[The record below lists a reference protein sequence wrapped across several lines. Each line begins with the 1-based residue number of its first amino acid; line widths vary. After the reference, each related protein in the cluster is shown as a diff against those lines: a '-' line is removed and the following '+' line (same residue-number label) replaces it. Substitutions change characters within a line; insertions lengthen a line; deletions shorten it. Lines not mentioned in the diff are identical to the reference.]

1 MRKREVVIMGRLDLV
16 IVRPVIWNDI
26 FEVGEGVG
34 VAVCVFTLRGSV
46 DREESVGRE
55 LRFRGVTGIDDK
67 CLGVVSGELGFRLM
81 GAFNEFHPVTINE
94 DAGAGSAPL
103 LELCCGQVVLVTVT
117 VTVTALLPVSAGL
130 LGIDEGIE
138 TLGAT
143 APDDLIR
150 VEEAGTLKLLCK
162 VGTLGMASCC

>member
-1 MRKREVVIMGRLDLV
+1 MGR
-16 IVRPVIWNDI
+16 
-26 FEVGEGVG
+26 EE
-34 VAVCVFTLRGSV
+34 SV
-46 DREESVGRE
+46 DRE
-55 LRFRGVTGIDDK
+55 LTGIDNK
-67 CLGVVSGELGFRLM
+67 GLGVVSGELGFRLM

-103 LELCCGQVVLVTVT
+103 LELRCGQVVLVT

-130 LGIDEGIE
+130 LGIDEVIE

-150 VEEAGTLKLLCK
+150 VERAGTLKLFCK
-162 VGTLGMASCC
+162 VGTVGMASCC

>member
-26 FEVGEGVG
+26 FEVGVG
-34 VAVCVFTLRGSV
+34 VAVCVFTLRDSV
-46 DREESVGRE
+46 DCEESVGCE
-55 LRFRGVTGIDDK
+55 LRLRGVTGIDDK

-117 VTVTALLPVSAGL
+117 VTALLPVSAGL

-162 VGTLGMASCC
+162 VGTVGMASCC